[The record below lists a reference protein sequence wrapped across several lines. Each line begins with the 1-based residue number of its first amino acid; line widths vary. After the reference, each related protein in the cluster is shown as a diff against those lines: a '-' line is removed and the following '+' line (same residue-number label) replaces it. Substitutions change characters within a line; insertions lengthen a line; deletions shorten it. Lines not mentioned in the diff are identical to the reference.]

1 MPTPRLV
8 LLCLSALAPLAT
20 VPAAAA
26 EPGATP
32 ARTVTVAGHGEV
44 RAAPDTA
51 TVTLGILARDPKLDV
66 ARREANRVMAAL
78 QAVARELKIPETDL
92 RSTRLSVSPEFEGGG
107 KTPRRLT
114 AYRIERQLVV
124 VLHDLER
131 LGDLLDRGL
140 AAGANLAT
148 DPELDSGRR
157 AELEREALAR
167 AVADA
172 RENAA
177 TVARALGAGLG
188 APREVAQNGAA
199 MPAPMQMKT
208 LAFAAAAP
216 AAVYQPGELS
226 FTSDVTVSFDL
237 VPGAAAK

>member
-1 MPTPRLV
+1 MPAPRLA
-8 LLCLSALAPLAT
+8 LLYLGVLAPLAAL
-20 VPAAAA
+20 PAAAA
-26 EPGATP
+26 EPP
-32 ARTVTVAGHGEV
+32 AMPTRSVTVSGHGEV

-78 QAVARELKIPETDL
+78 QAVARELKIPDADL

-140 AAGANLAT
+140 AAGANLAS

-177 TVARALGAGLG
+177 TVARALGASLG

-199 MPAPMQMKT
+199 VPAPMQMKMMA
-208 LAFAAAAP
+208 LAGAAAP
-216 AAVYQPGELS
+216 PVYQPGELS
-226 FTSDVTVSFDL
+226 FTSEVSASFDL
-237 VPGAAAK
+237 VPGPAAK